1 MEGEKKSSL
10 ALQKVFSGV
19 LVNGLVYSLDQQ
31 RASIPDKWC
40 RNRTKGSRKI
50 EYFNIF
56 LFVFFF
62 SSFFYHQS
70 PFKLSFYSTAKHF
83 SGFSFPLHIFYG
95 LKLVSFVCKKK
106 KIIMI
111 IRLELGKCFLL
122 IWLDKACDKSDWFF
136 KEIYKSNR
144 IKRLFIAEILCS
156 RSYFSRVQLFMTPWT
171 VAHQAPLSVEF
182 SRQEYWRGL
191 PFPSPGDL
199 PRPRGRICISLV
211 SCIGRQVLHHYC
223 HTMPHYGKPLLRIFN
238 MKH

>member
-1 MEGEKKSSL
+1 M
-10 ALQKVFSGV
+10 ALYTVLTSRGLPYLTNDVGTEQKGAGKLNILTFS
-19 LVNGLVYSLDQQ
+19 
-31 RASIPDKWC
+31 
-40 RNRTKGSRKI
+40 
-50 EYFNIF
+50 F
-56 LFVFFF
+56 LFFFF
-62 SSFFYHQS
+62 PPFFITRV
-70 PFKLSFYSTAKHF
+70 LSNWVSTQLQNIF
-83 SGFSFPLHIFYG
+83 SGFSFPLHIFCG

-106 KIIMI
+106 KKI

-156 RSYFSRVQLFMTPWT
+156 RIYFSRVQLFMTPWT